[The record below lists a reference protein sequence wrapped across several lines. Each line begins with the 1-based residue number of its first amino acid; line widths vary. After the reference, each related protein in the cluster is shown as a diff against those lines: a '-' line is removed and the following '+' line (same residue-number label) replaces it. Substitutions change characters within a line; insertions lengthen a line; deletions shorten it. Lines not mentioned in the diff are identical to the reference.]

1 MDWPKPLYKAG
12 EMPIYAH
19 NKKEV
24 DSLTVPVNRGGPG
37 WTLTPIG
44 QEWPKTGYRKGHR
57 PQQFKSQEELDK
69 GAEHGWSLEPLHP
82 EHWEAPIGTVA
93 PQFVANPAQDAQIKT
108 QAEQIAA
115 LTKLVESMVAAKAP
129 KAEKPVKAAKA
140 PKENAA

>member
-24 DSLTVPVNRGGPG
+24 DMQTVPVSRGGPG

-44 QEWPKTGYRKGHR
+44 QVWPKTAYRKGHR
-57 PQQFKSQEELDK
+57 PQQFKNAEELEK
-69 GAEHGWSLEPLHP
+69 VAHLGWSLEPLHP
-82 EHWEAPIGTVA
+82 DHWEAPIGATA
-93 PQFVANPAQDAQIKT
+93 PQFVGNPAQDAQVKA
-108 QAEQIAA
+108 QAEQIAT
-115 LTKLVESMVAAKAP
+115 LTKLVEAMVAAKAP
-129 KAEKPVKAAKA
+129 KPPKAEKAAKA